1 MSTPDR
7 IKDKIRYGL
16 IGFYDKH
23 GTMPEISDLLK
34 SLYGTTGLD
43 LESDRKYR
51 WPEVAI

>member
-34 SLYGTTGLD
+34 SLYGYDRSGLE
-43 LESDRKYR
+43 LESDR
-51 WPEVAI
+51 